1 METATGPNLMQEDFD
16 ESDGTEKRLEQE
28 KFEELVGAHK
38 SLEQEN
44 VALRSLNENL
54 KRNIETDAKKN
65 RETIE
70 QLTAELNVVNQKL
83 SENILQAEQVLQAS
97 PEAGTEQTQTDDTSA
112 AALLAAQL
120 EEELQNSKAYVEQL
134 LTEHQELKQ
143 ILESAAQIEVVE
155 GVTSLI
161 SSIFDDSLSGD
172 ELKEQIDAQR
182 KQLAEEEL
190 TPEVIESLMA
200 SIEELVERN
209 EQSKQ
214 LALKLEEDVSAA
226 NDVIKEM
233 IPPLQQMAQEPAE
246 AESIEAAASSSETMD
261 LEASSEQTTTPVVYQ
276 IALLTEEL
284 TNAKDYINQL
294 LAEQQEFESLI
305 ASNNQDVTGNQ
316 ELKQEPE
323 PVSQMNAERELRVVE
338 EVNDMI
344 LIMLDDSLTS
354 AEFKER
360 IDAKIEKLKN
370 AELMPEVIEPLLES
384 MEKLVHRSE
393 ESLGTTEKLASAE
406 RRNNYLFTRLKYA
419 SDHLR
424 RLRTKIR
431 QIEFASNLSEQEMA
445 AAVHRSQELGI
456 VEKVNDMILNMLDDS
471 LTSAEFNELIDAKIE
486 ELKNAGLMPE
496 AIEPLLESMEKFV
509 DRSEEFLGTTEKL
522 ASAERRNNYLFT
534 RLQYASDH
542 LRRLRTKIRNFDQ
555 SQEEFLGTNEKL
567 ATAEQRNNYLFTR
580 LQYASDHLRRLR
592 VKIRNFELASSLS
605 EQEIAAAVER
615 SKNLERLL
623 ADAEERYELIQT
635 TSASQAEELME
646 AIAQLRQISQS
657 KDIAIRTLQSELE
670 AITLKTDILF
680 DSASIELK
688 PEGIEALLKI
698 ASIINNFSAGRV
710 VSIEGHTDNKALRAS
725 LAQLIPSNWELST
738 HRAASAARF
747 LIANGIPAEDVR
759 IVGHGEQKPIASNDS
774 EQGRAANRR
783 IEILLV
789 PRLKPQLLD
798 VEAN

>member
-16 ESDGTEKRLEQE
+16 GAGGDEKRLEQE

-54 KRNIETDAKKN
+54 KKDIETDAKKN

-70 QLTAELNVVNQKL
+70 QLTAELNIVNQEL
-83 SENILQAEQVLQAS
+83 SENTLQA
-97 PEAGTEQTQTDDTSA
+97 
-112 AALLAAQL
+112 
-120 EEELQNSKAYVEQL
+120 EQL

-161 SSIFDDSLSGD
+161 SGIFDESLSGD

-200 SIEELVERN
+200 SIEKLVERN
-209 EQSKQ
+209 EESKQ

-226 NDVIKEM
+226 NEVIKEM
-233 IPPLQQMAQEPAE
+233 ITPLQQMAQEPAA
-246 AESIEAAASSSETMD
+246 AESIEAAASSSETLD
-261 LEASSEQTTTPVVYQ
+261 SEASSEQTTAPVVYQ

-294 LAEQQEFESLI
+294 LAEQQELESLV
-305 ASNNQDVTGNQ
+305 ASNNQDATVNQ
-316 ELKQEPE
+316 ELGQEPD
-323 PVSQMNAERELRVVE
+323 PVSQMNAERELGVVE
-338 EVNDMI
+338 EVNELI
-344 LIMLDDSLTS
+344 LIILDDSLTS
-354 AEFKER
+354 AEYKER
-360 IDAKIEKLKN
+360 IDAKIESLQN

-384 MEKLVHRSE
+384 MEKLAGRSE
-393 ESLGTTEKLASAE
+393 EFLGTTEKLASAE
-406 RRNNYLFTRLKYA
+406 RRNDYLFTRLKYA

-431 QIEFASNLSEQEMA
+431 QIEFASNLNEQEIA
-445 AAVHRSQELGI
+445 AAVHRSQGLGI
-456 VEKVNDMILNMLDDS
+456 VEKVNDMILIMLDDS
-471 LTSAEFNELIDAKIE
+471 LTSAEFKEQIDAKTE
-486 ELKNAGLMPE
+486 ELKNAKLMPE
-496 AIEPLLESMEKFV
+496 VIKPLLESMEKFV
-509 DRSEEFLGTTEKL
+509 ARSEVILGTNEKL
-522 ASAERRNNYLFT
+522 ATAERRNNYLFT

-567 ATAEQRNNYLFTR
+567 ATAVQRNNYLFTR

-615 SKNLERLL
+615 SQNLERLL
-623 ADAEERYELIQT
+623 ADAEERYEQIQT

-646 AIAQLRQISQS
+646 AIEQLRQISQS
-657 KDIAIRTLQSELE
+657 QDIAIRTLRSELE
-670 AITLKTDILF
+670 AIILKTDILF

-688 PEGIEALLKI
+688 PEGIEALVNV

-710 VSIEGHTDNKALRAS
+710 VSIEGHTDNKPLRAT
-725 LAQLIPSNWELST
+725 LAQQIPSNWELST

-759 IVGHGEQKPIASNDS
+759 IVGHGEQKPIDSNDS